1 MRRVLKAFAFAYG
14 CTTFIRL
21 EPNCFEWSAD
31 ARFATLVLTLGVW
44 AVWVGYSLT
53 ESDKATPPRIT
64 PMLGDNK

>member
-44 AVWVGYSLT
+44 AIWVGYSLT
-53 ESDKATPPRIT
+53 EGDKTTPPRIT
-64 PMLGDNK
+64 PTLGDNK